1 MEWCSSD
8 PVCTEIGLNTG
19 QGLYNSNG
27 SACHNCTYLPSTACS
42 FQNCYLDRDLVFRLN
57 SRLLFQN
64 ILTGLQIV
72 MIHLII

>member
-42 FQNCYLDRDLVFRLN
+42 FQNCYLDRDLVLD
-57 SRLLFQN
+57 
-64 ILTGLQIV
+64 
-72 MIHLII
+72 